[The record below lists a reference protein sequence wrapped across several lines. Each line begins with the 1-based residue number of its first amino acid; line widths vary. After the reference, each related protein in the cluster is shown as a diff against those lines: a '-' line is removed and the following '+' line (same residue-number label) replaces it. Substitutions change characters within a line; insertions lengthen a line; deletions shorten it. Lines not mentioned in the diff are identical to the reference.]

1 MTPLAP
7 RIVNARHV
15 RDHVVDLRFE
25 TGESGQVDLHAIV
38 HRYSAAAP
46 LRDPAVFAGFALDDW
61 PTLTWPCGFDV
72 SPETLYSLA
81 TGRPVAWEHEPA
93 AAQTP

>member
-7 RIVNARHV
+7 RIVHARHV
-15 RDHVVDLRFE
+15 QDHVVELRFE
-25 TGESGQVDLHAIV
+25 TGESGLVDLHVVV
-38 HRYSAAAP
+38 HRYPAAAP
-46 LRDPAVFAGFALDDW
+46 LRDPTAFAAFTLDDW

-81 TGRPVAWEHEPA
+81 TGRPVAWEREA
-93 AAQTP
+93 TSA